1 MNSQPELTLTN
12 IRKSPKMGRQA
23 RAADFLSEEDLQELK
38 AVNQRGKKSKPLF
51 TETDAQI
58 AEMIARFGY
67 DAYKAWL
74 ADEITDR
81 KMAAMLNAER
91 ARERAMW
98 IPLESIVANM
108 VSACIKRH
116 KGEKAPKGPKIA
128 QKILK
133 ADIKAAEGKG

>member
-1 MNSQPELTLTN
+1 MNSQSELTLSN
-12 IRKSPKMGRQA
+12 IKKSPKLGRQA
-23 RAADFLSEEDLQELK
+23 RAADFLSEEEMRELR
-38 AVNQRGKKSKPLF
+38 AVNRRGKRSKRLF
-51 TETDAQI
+51 SETDAQV

-67 DAYKAWL
+67 DTYKAWL
-74 ADEITDR
+74 ADEISDR

-98 IPLESIVANM
+98 LPIESIIANM
-108 VSACIKRH
+108 VGACIKRH

-133 ADIKAAEGKG
+133 ADIKAMQGEG